1 MEFKV
6 IDITTIE
13 NELATVDQCQHNFP
27 KALDFPFPDLYR
39 KWVTQ
44 IKTVEI
50 SADFVLYSAVAAVN
64 ENKDSDFKEY
74 WIFAGTGQGDC
85 WLLDQAGMVFFCD
98 HDIEECLPMHI
109 SFEQSL
115 QMAFLLRQLEE
126 YLDNEGEVT
135 STMQIAIEEC
145 LNELHPDL
153 SQNYPFSLYS

>member
-1 MEFKV
+1 MNIKI
-6 IDITTIE
+6 IDITNIE
-13 NELATVDQCQHNFP
+13 NALATVEKSQHNFP

-50 SADFVLYSAVAAVN
+50 TADFILFNAVAAVN
-64 ENKDSDFKEY
+64 ENKDFDFKEY

-85 WLLDQAGMVFFCD
+85 WLLDKYGMVLFYC
-98 HDIEECLPMHI
+98 HDTEECLPMHI

-126 YLDNEGEVT
+126 YLDQEEEIT
-135 STMQIAIEEC
+135 PTIKATIEQC

-153 SQNYPFSLYS
+153 SSNYPFLFM